1 MNRFTIPFA
10 VLLLL
15 VACSGDDPTAPQIPT
30 GDFNAIMDEAGLVVP
45 LAPQS
50 YDTYTTTEEED
61 GGFRYIHEQ
70 HDAIENLEGVAYL
83 GLNDDV
89 IWPGSMVKGDHA
101 HEFVYVPITVPR
113 GPVTLS
119 VSMENSSIGGVLH
132 QTVASP
138 SLHSVRQGISD
149 LVGRV
154 FDETTSVP
162 AQVDFSYQQVY
173 SQSQMSLFVNADISY
188 GAGSLETAFNWDQ
201 NNTRNKIMAKY
212 TQIYFSVD
220 MDTPSSPRALF
231 ADDITAAQLRSA
243 MPEGSRPLYV
253 AGVKYGM
260 MAVMCIETDY
270 SREQMQL
277 ALDAAYNGVVD
288 VDLGFGYTATEVL
301 SSSSIRIIVYG
312 GSTSGIQELTGFA
325 GFMQIIEASTEFG
338 PDSPGVPLVYK
349 FRHVADNTLALI
361 SLTSQY
367 TIVRPLRIQQYARVT
382 SQRFV
387 CEWSSDNDPFYD
399 YDIDVD
405 RLRVWVNG
413 FDRVNAAD
421 PGTQVNPVDQWV
433 FNWSTPDYVEM
444 QAGSIFSA
452 PGTVDLVYDTEACD
466 WGCAILRISAH
477 ARDYDWASDDE
488 WATGTIELHG
498 DQMWGPQTIMMYGQD
513 FRMRAEVL
521 VEPANK

>member
-1 MNRFTIPFA
+1 MKRFTIPLA
-10 VLLLL
+10 ALLLL
-15 VACSGDDPTAPQIPT
+15 VACSGDDPTGPQIPT
-30 GDFNAIMDEAGLVVP
+30 SDFNAIMDEAGKVVP

-50 YDTYTTTEEED
+50 YDNYTTTEEED

-101 HEFVYVPITVPR
+101 HEFVYVPITAPR
-113 GPVTLS
+113 GPITLS

-173 SQSQMSLFVNADISY
+173 SESQMNLFVNADISY
-188 GAGSLETAFNWDQ
+188 GGGSLETAFNWDQ
-201 NNTRNKIMAKY
+201 NNTKNKIMAKY
-212 TQIYFSVD
+212 TQVYFSVD

-231 ADDITAAQLRSA
+231 ADDISGAQLRSA
-243 MPEGSRPLYV
+243 MPAGSRPLYV

-260 MAVMCIETDY
+260 MAVMCIETEY

-277 ALDAAYNGVVD
+277 ALDAAYSGVVD

-301 SSSSIRIIVYG
+301 SSSSIRVIVYG
-312 GSTSGIQELTGFA
+312 GSTSGIQELTGFD
-325 GFMQIIEASTEFG
+325 GFMQIIESSTEFG

-367 TIVRPLRIQQYARVT
+367 TIVRPLRIQQYVRVT

-387 CEWSSDNDPFYD
+387 CEWSRDNDPFYD

-405 RLRVWVNG
+405 RLRIWVNG

-421 PGTQVNPVDQWV
+421 PGTQINPVDQWV
-433 FNWSTPDYVEM
+433 YNWSTPDYHEM
-444 QAGSIFSA
+444 QAGSIMNA

-466 WGCAILRISAH
+466 WGCAILRITAH

-488 WATGTIELHG
+488 WAEGTIELHG

-513 FRMRAEVL
+513 FRMRAEL
-521 VEPANK
+521 TIEPANK